1 MVLSLGKCIKYQLSS
16 PELIA
21 IHVAGTAMDRREIA
35 TPPLGIAGTLQ
46 VPRSPFANVIFAHGS
61 CSGHL
66 SPRNMA
72 VATALASR
80 LADAVRWI
88 SDQTPLAGLPLGLF
102 GASTGAAAA
111 LVAAAALSDRVG
123 AVVSRGGHPDL
134 AGHALDK
141 VRAPTL
147 LIVGGDDAGIIVL
160 NEKALAQLR
169 SPKDLRI
176 VSGASHLF
184 PEPVRLLKVPRLRR
198 LSVRGSCAN
207 SRYFPEGSLR
217 IIRCRPSPARHGP
230 EVRK

>member
-1 MVLSLGKCIKYQLSS
+1 
-16 PELIA
+16 
-21 IHVAGTAMDRREIA
+21 
-35 TPPLGIAGTLQ
+35 
-46 VPRSPFANVIFAHGS
+46 
-61 CSGHL
+61 
-66 SPRNMA
+66 MA

-184 PEPVRLLKVPRLRR
+184 PEPVRLLKVPKLRR

-207 SRYFPEGSLR
+207 RAGIFLKEACGSSVAGLR
-217 IIRCRPSPARHGP
+217 LPGKAPRFGSKTGEPPHVYLPPWAGLIWINAQHGIAW
-230 EVRK
+230 EVR